1 MKSCPECQ
9 TRYTDDSLK
18 FCLQDGT
25 PLVSQNEETSA
36 PTLVL
41 SEAET
46 VVTARPPNQMQFD
59 LQNEA
64 QTDYKTNQNYVQ
76 PEEKSNTFK
85 IVGITV
91 LTMFILLGAI
101 GVGALFYFN
110 SGENEI
116 AQTNKNAGK
125 NTKTITKQTPEANTT
140 DNTKDNAE
148 TPTPTATPEKTP
160 EINAAQIKKEV
171 SQTIDGWNNAA
182 EALNENQYMSFYA
195 DRLDYYNKKDASI
208 DFVRKDK
215 VRALTPYEDV
225 KINVSNLTVAPDKN
239 GEIATAVFDKEWIFE
254 GDDKYS
260 EGKVQSQVRFKQ
272 FAGKW
277 KIISEKDLKVYYVNK

>member
-1 MKSCPECQ
+1 MKSCPQCQ
-9 TRYTDDSLK
+9 TSYTDDSLK

-46 VVTARPPNQMQFD
+46 VVTPRPPNQMQFD
-59 LQNEA
+59 LQNES
-64 QTDYKTNQNYVQ
+64 QTDYATNQNYVQ
-76 PEEKSNTFK
+76 PEEKTNTFK

-91 LTMFILLGAI
+91 LTMFILLGVI

-110 SGENEI
+110 SGKKEI
-116 AQTNKNAGK
+116 AQNNNAVK
-125 NTKTITKQTPEANTT
+125 NTKATTKQTPEANKPENTE
-140 DNTKDNAE
+140 DNSE
-148 TPTPTATPEKTP
+148 TPTPTETPEKTP
-160 EINAAQIKKEV
+160 EINTAQIRKEV
-171 SQTIDGWNNAA
+171 SQTIDSWKSAA

-215 VRALTPYEDV
+215 VRALTPYDDV
-225 KINVSNLTVAPDKN
+225 EINVSNLTVAPDKN
-239 GEIATAVFDKEWIFE
+239 GEIATAVFDKQWFFE

-272 FAGKW
+272 FDGKW